1 MIRDTFRMRK
11 QNLPCIFLLCK
22 YPVIFIV
29 AGRAGGRARWIY
41 PRGIAADTVE
51 KGKEREDGR
60 VGYVAAETK
69 RQKSRRYLGLTAF
82 TELLKISSVEMT
94 DEKKEKRI
102 FQSRI
107 RTLVFLCSAQRASK
121 D

>member
-82 TELLKISSVEMT
+82 TELFFENFFCRN
-94 DEKKEKRI
+94 DGRKKGETHFPI
-102 FQSRI
+102 EN
-107 RTLVFLCSAQRASK
+107 
-121 D
+121 